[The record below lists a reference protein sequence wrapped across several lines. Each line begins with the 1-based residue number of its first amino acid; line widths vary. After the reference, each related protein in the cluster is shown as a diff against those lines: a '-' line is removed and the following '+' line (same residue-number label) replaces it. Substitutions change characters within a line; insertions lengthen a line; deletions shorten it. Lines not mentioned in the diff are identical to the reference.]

1 LADFEFKFNNITI
14 DYDKLNGQYKIA
26 NQEIG
31 NLKTIINERDELIG
45 ELNARVTNLGEDLR
59 NRQFLLESEISE
71 K

>member
-1 LADFEFKFNNITI
+1 MADFEFKFNNITI